1 MMIMP
6 NAAPVRRRG
15 RRAPARPA
23 NLTVAGLVYDGLAT
37 FEFGIATDVFALRR
51 SGLDPWYDFTAVP
64 VEPGPL
70 RADGGV
76 RVTCDRDWSPGF
88 EALDAAGLIVVPGW
102 RIEPREPPGL
112 IEALRRAHRR
122 GARVLSICSGA
133 FLLARAGLLAGRSAT
148 THWRW
153 LDDLAA
159 DHPDVTVLRDVLY
172 VDEGSVLTSAGSAA
186 GLDCCLHLV
195 RRDFGVVAANAV
207 ARSLLVPPM
216 REGGQAQYVERPA
229 PPAADRLAATLDWA
243 RARLDRPILLEQLA
257 DRAGLSRRTL
267 ARRFAAATGQS
278 PGEWIVGERV
288 ARARELLEE
297 GIVSVDEAAAAV
309 GLGVD
314 ALRRHFRA
322 RLGVSPSRY
331 RARFG
336 APPDAPAQAEG
347 DARRARC

>member
-1 MMIMP
+1 MP
-6 NAAPVRRRG
+6 NAATSSAHPLQRRKG
-15 RRAPARPA
+15 RATAPPA
-23 NLTVAGLVYDGLAT
+23 NLAVAGLVYDGLAT

-51 SGLDPWYDFTAVP
+51 PGLAPWYDFVSVP
-64 VEPGPL
+64 AEPGPL

-76 RVTCDRDWSPGF
+76 RVVCDLAWSPRF
-88 EALDAAGLIVVPGW
+88 EALDAVGLIVVPGW
-102 RIEPREPPGL
+102 RVEPREPPGL

-122 GARVLSICSGA
+122 GARILSICSGA
-133 FLLARAGLLAGRSAT
+133 FLLARAGLLSGRRAT

-159 DHPDVTVLRDVLY
+159 NHPDVRVQRDVLY
-172 VDEGSVLTSAGSAA
+172 VDEGAVLTSAGSAA

-195 RRDFGVVAANAV
+195 RRDFGVAAANAV

-243 RARLDRPILLEQLA
+243 RRRLDRPILLEELA
-257 DRAGLSRRTL
+257 DRAGLSSRTL

-278 PGEWIVGERV
+278 PGEWIVAERV

-297 GIVSVDEAAAAV
+297 GTVSVDEAAAAV

-336 APPDAPAQAEG
+336 APRPAGA
-347 DARRARC
+347 DDSVPRR